1 MSEQRDL
8 EKLLKVKYANMT
20 GLDKETQMLFKQ
32 LEWGINL
39 GSNTMYLTY
48 EIDTDQLY
56 SVMTRFDNFIQ
67 YNDGKNDVNLVISS
81 YGGDVY
87 AMLGTIDYFNSLPV
101 KVNTHC
107 VGACMSAAA
116 VILACGTGKRTM
128 TENSTVMVHE
138 GSAFEVGKTSDV
150 IKGADHMKK
159 LQTNINRILGN
170 VTKKTQEFWEDVS
183 KQDTYLTSEEC
194 LEYGIVDKIT

>member
-1 MSEQRDL
+1 MGDQRDL
-8 EKLLKVKYANMT
+8 ERLLKVKYANMN
-20 GLDKETQMLFKQ
+20 GLDKETQILFKQ

-39 GSNTMYLTY
+39 DTNTMYLTY

-67 YNDGKNDVNLVISS
+67 YSDGKKDVNLIISS

-87 AMLGTIDYFNSLPV
+87 AMLGTIDYFKSLPV

-107 VGACMSAAA
+107 IGACMSAAA

-159 LQTNINRILGN
+159 LQININRILGD
-170 VTKKTQEFWEDVS
+170 VTKKTQKFWEDIS
-183 KQDTYLTSEEC
+183 HQDTYLTSEEC
-194 LEYGIVDKIT
+194 LDYGIIDEIT

>member
-1 MSEQRDL
+1 MVDR
-8 EKLLKVKYANMT
+8 LLKVDYANMN
-20 GLDKETQMLFKQ
+20 GLDDKTQILFKQ

-39 GSNTMYLTY
+39 NSNTMYLTY

-56 SVMTRFDNFIQ
+56 AVTTRFDNFIQ
-67 YNDGKNDVNLVISS
+67 YNKDKDINLVISS

-107 VGACMSAAA
+107 LGACMSAAA

-128 TENSTVMVHE
+128 SENSTVMVHE
-138 GSAFEVGKTSDV
+138 GSAFEAGKTSDV
-150 IKGADHMKK
+150 LKGADHLKK
-159 LQTNINRILGN
+159 LQSNINRILGE
-170 VTKKTQEFWEDVS
+170 VTGKDQKFWEEVS
-183 KQDTYLTSEEC
+183 KSDTYLTAEEC
-194 LEYGIVDKIT
+194 LEYGIVDEIT

>member
-1 MSEQRDL
+1 MGDQRDL
-8 EKLLKVKYANMT
+8 ERLLKVKYANMN
-20 GLDKETQMLFKQ
+20 GLDKETQILFKQ

-39 GSNTMYLTY
+39 DTNTMYLTY

-56 SVMTRFDNFIQ
+56 SVMTRVDNFIQ
-67 YNDGKNDVNLVISS
+67 YSGGKKDVNLVISS

-87 AMLGTIDYFNSLPV
+87 AMLGTIDYFKSLPV

-107 VGACMSAAA
+107 IGACMSAAA

-159 LQTNINRILGN
+159 LQININRILGD
-170 VTKKTQEFWEDVS
+170 VTKKTQKFWEDIS
-183 KQDTYLTSEEC
+183 HQDTYLTSEEC
-194 LEYGIVDKIT
+194 LDYGIVDEIT

>member
-1 MSEQRDL
+1 MLEREV
-8 EKLLKVKYANMT
+8 EKLLKAKYADMQ
-20 GLDKETQMLFKQ
+20 GLDKKTQMLFKQ

-39 GSNTMYLTY
+39 GNNTMYLTY
-48 EIDTDQLY
+48 EIDADQLY

-67 YNDGKNDVNLVISS
+67 YDGKKDVNLVISS

-107 VGACMSAAA
+107 IGACMSAAA

-128 TENSTVMVHE
+128 SENSTVMVHE
-138 GSAFEVGKTSDV
+138 GSAFEMGKTSDV
-150 IKGADHMKK
+150 LKGADHLKK
-159 LQTNINRILGN
+159 LQTNINRILGD
-170 VTKKTQEFWEDVS
+170 VTNKSQEFWEDVS
-183 KQDTYLTSEEC
+183 KQDTYLTAVEC
-194 LEYGIVDKIT
+194 LEYGIVDEIK

>member
-1 MSEQRDL
+1 MGEQRDL
-8 EKLLKVKYANMT
+8 ERLLKVHYADMP
-20 GLDKETQMLFKQ
+20 GLDTETQMLFKQ

-67 YNDGKNDVNLVISS
+67 YSGGKKDVNLIISS

-101 KVNTHC
+101 KVNTRC

-116 VILACGTGKRTM
+116 VILACGTGVRSM
-128 TENSTVMVHE
+128 SENSTVMVHE

-150 IKGADHMKK
+150 VKGADHLKK
-159 LQTNINRILGN
+159 LQTNINRILGK
-170 VTKKTQEFWEDVS
+170 VTKKSQEFWTETS
-183 KQDTYLTSEEC
+183 KQDTYLTSDQC
-194 LEYGIVDKIT
+194 LKYGIVDKVI

>member
-1 MSEQRDL
+1 MLEREM
-8 EKLLKVKYANMT
+8 EKLLKVKYANMN

-39 GSNTMYLTY
+39 DSNTMYLTY
-48 EIDTDQLY
+48 EIDQDQLY

-67 YNDGKNDVNLVISS
+67 YSGGKKDVNLVISS

-107 VGACMSAAA
+107 IGACMSAAA

-128 TENSTVMVHE
+128 SENSTVMVHE
-138 GSAFEVGKTSDV
+138 GSAFEMGKTSDV
-150 IKGADHMKK
+150 LKGADHLKK

-183 KQDTYLTSEEC
+183 KQDTYLTAEEC
-194 LEYGIVDKIT
+194 LEYGIVDEIT

>member
-1 MSEQRDL
+1 MLEREV

>member
-1 MSEQRDL
+1 MGEQRDL
-8 EKLLKVKYANMT
+8 ERLLKVKYANMH
-20 GLDKETQMLFKQ
+20 GLDKETQILFKQ

-39 GSNTMYLTY
+39 DTNTMYLTY

-67 YNDGKNDVNLVISS
+67 YSGGKKDVNLIISS

-87 AMLGTIDYFNSLPV
+87 AMLGTIDYFKSLPV

-107 VGACMSAAA
+107 IGACMSAAA

-150 IKGADHMKK
+150 IKGADHMKR
-159 LQTNINRILGN
+159 LQININRILGD
-170 VTKKTQEFWEDVS
+170 VTKKTQKFWEDIS
-183 KQDTYLTSEEC
+183 HQDTYLTSEEC
-194 LEYGIVDKIT
+194 LDYGIIDEIT

>member
-1 MSEQRDL
+1 MGDQRDL
-8 EKLLKVKYANMT
+8 ERLLKVKYANMN
-20 GLDKETQMLFKQ
+20 GLDEKTQILFKQ
-32 LEWGINL
+32 LEWGISL
-39 GSNTMYLTY
+39 DTNTMYLTY

-56 SVMTRFDNFIQ
+56 SVMSRFDNFIQ
-67 YNDGKNDVNLVISS
+67 YSGGKKDVTLVISS

-107 VGACMSAAA
+107 IGACMSAAA

-159 LQTNINRILGN
+159 LQININRILGD
-170 VTKKTQEFWEDVS
+170 VTKKTQKFWEDIS
-183 KQDTYLTSEEC
+183 HQDTYLTSEEC
-194 LEYGIVDKIT
+194 LDYGIVDEIT

>member
-8 EKLLKVKYANMT
+8 ERLLKVHYADMP
-20 GLDKETQMLFKQ
+20 GLDTETQILFKQ

-39 GSNTMYLTY
+39 GTNTMYLTY

-67 YNDGKNDVNLVISS
+67 YTKAKNDVNLVMSS

-107 VGACMSAAA
+107 IGACMSAAA

-128 TENSTVMVHE
+128 TQNSTVMVHE

-159 LQTNINRILGN
+159 LQTNINRILGD

-194 LEYGIVDKIT
+194 LDYGIIDEIV

>member
-8 EKLLKVKYANMT
+8 ERLLKVNYANMN
-20 GLDKETQMLFKQ
+20 GLDDKTQILFKQ

-56 SVMTRFDNFIQ
+56 AVMTRFDNFIK
-67 YNDGKNDVNLVISS
+67 YNKDKDINLVLSS

-87 AMLGTIDYFNSLPV
+87 AMLGTIDYFKTLPV

-128 TENSTVMVHE
+128 SRNSTVMVHE

-150 IKGADHMKK
+150 LKGADHLKK
-159 LQTNINRILGN
+159 LQTNINRILGE
-170 VTKKTQEFWEDVS
+170 VTNKSQEFWEGVS
-183 KQDTYLTSEEC
+183 KQDTYLTADEC
-194 LEYGIVDKIT
+194 LEYGIIDEIT

>member
-1 MSEQRDL
+1 MGEQLNL
-8 EKLLKVKYANMT
+8 ERLLKVKYASMH
-20 GLDKETQMLFKQ
+20 GLDEKTQILFKQ

-39 GSNTMYLTY
+39 STNTMYLTY

-56 SVMTRFDNFIQ
+56 SVMTRFDNFIH
-67 YNDGKNDVNLVISS
+67 YNGGKKDVNLVISS

-107 VGACMSAAA
+107 IGACMSAAA

-128 TENSTVMVHE
+128 SENSTVMVHE

-150 IKGADHMKK
+150 VKGADHLKK
-159 LQTNINRILGN
+159 LQININRILGK
-170 VTKKTQEFWEDVS
+170 VTKKSKAFWTETS
-183 KQDTYLTSEEC
+183 KQDTYLTSTQC
-194 LEYGIVDKIT
+194 LEYGIIDEIV

>member
-1 MSEQRDL
+1 MGEQRDL
-8 EKLLKVKYANMT
+8 ERLLKVYYADMP
-20 GLDKETQMLFKQ
+20 GLDTETQMLFKQ

-39 GSNTMYLTY
+39 GTSTMYLTY

-56 SVMTRFDNFIQ
+56 SVMSRFDNFIQ
-67 YNDGKNDVNLVISS
+67 YSGGKKDVNLVISS

-107 VGACMSAAA
+107 IGACMSAAA

-128 TENSTVMVHE
+128 SENSTVMVHE

-150 IKGADHMKK
+150 IKGADHMKR
-159 LQTNINRILGN
+159 LQININRILGD
-170 VTKKTQEFWEDVS
+170 VTKKTQKFWEDVS
-183 KQDTYLTSEEC
+183 KQDTYFTSEEC
-194 LEYGIVDKIT
+194 LDYVIIDEFV

>member
-1 MSEQRDL
+1 MGDQRDL
-8 EKLLKVKYANMT
+8 ERLLKVKYANMH
-20 GLDKETQMLFKQ
+20 GLDKETQILFKQ

-39 GSNTMYLTY
+39 DTNTMYLTY

-67 YNDGKNDVNLVISS
+67 YSDGKKDVNLIISS

-87 AMLGTIDYFNSLPV
+87 AMLGTIDYFKSLPV

-107 VGACMSAAA
+107 IGACMSAAA

-150 IKGADHMKK
+150 IKGADHMKR
-159 LQTNINRILGN
+159 LQININRILGD
-170 VTKKTQEFWEDVS
+170 VTKKTQKFWEDIS
-183 KQDTYLTSEEC
+183 HQDTYLTSEEC
-194 LEYGIVDKIT
+194 LDYGIVDEIV

>member
-8 EKLLKVKYANMT
+8 ERLLKVHYADMP
-20 GLDKETQMLFKQ
+20 GMDETKQTLFKQ

-39 GSNTMYLTY
+39 GTNTMYLTY

-56 SVMTRFDNFIQ
+56 AVMTRFDNFIT
-67 YNDGKNDVNLVISS
+67 YNKDKDINLVLSS

-87 AMLGTIDYFNSLPV
+87 AMLGTIDYFKTLPV

-128 TENSTVMVHE
+128 SENSTVMVHE
-138 GSAFEVGKTSDV
+138 GSAFEAGKTTDV
-150 IKGADHMKK
+150 LKGADHLKK
-159 LQTNINRILGN
+159 LQSNINRILGE
-170 VTKKTQEFWEDVS
+170 VTGKDQKFWEEVS
-183 KQDTYLTSEEC
+183 KSDTYLTAEEC